1 MRGRSFSEK
10 FFLID
15 EAQNLTSAQLHGL
28 ISRAGPGTKVVAIG
42 NLKQIDTPYLSA
54 STSGFSFAIDRM
66 RNWEHYAHITLQSVE
81 RSRLADYVAA
91 NFSD

>member
-1 MRGRSFSEK
+1 M
-10 FFLID
+10 I
-15 EAQNLTSAQLHGL
+15 
-28 ISRAGPGTKVVAIG
+28 AIG

-66 RNWEHYAHITLQSVE
+66 RGWEHYAHITLQSVE

-91 NFSD
+91 NFTD